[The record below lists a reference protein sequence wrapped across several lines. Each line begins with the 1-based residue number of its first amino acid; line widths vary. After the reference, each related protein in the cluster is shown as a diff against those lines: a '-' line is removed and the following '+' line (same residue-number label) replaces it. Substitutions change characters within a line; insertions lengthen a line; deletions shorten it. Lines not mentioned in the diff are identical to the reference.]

1 MRSTPVKSVQ
11 SLVSLL
17 SLAPLLS
24 PPPSEA
30 QSRHCLLPWRADCDV
45 TPHPAPLPSLLLP
58 SLTPHWHSLSWPALS
73 LAPLLSPP
81 PSEAQSRHCLLPW
94 RADCDVTPHPVPL
107 PSLLLPSI
115 TPHWHSLSWPALS
128 LAPLLIP
135 PPSEAQSRHCLLPWR
150 GRQWCHAPPPAPLF
164 SLLLPSLSPHRCSL
178 S

>member
-73 LAPLLSPP
+73 LAPLL
-81 PSEAQSRHCLLPW
+81 
-94 RADCDVTPHPVPL
+94 
-107 PSLLLPSI
+107 
-115 TPHWHSLSWPALS
+115 
-128 LAPLLIP
+128 IP

-150 GRQWCHAPPPAPLF
+150 GRLWCHAPPPAPLF

-178 S
+178 SWPVLSACQCTGSLPQTSSSPCFLQPCWW